1 MIISQGGVAMKST
14 KEKILIEA
22 LTLFSENGYESVSVN
37 QIALAVGIKAPSL
50 YKHYKNKKD
59 IFNAIILNM
68 QNRYLEFAKELE
80 MNGILPEQDKER
92 FINISEIELINLGKS
107 MFLYFLHDEFQSKF
121 RKMLTIEQFKNKE
134 LAKEYIKQYFDDS
147 LTYQQFIFKMLS
159 QQNVLIDE
167 DPSIIALHFYGPIYF
182 LISLCDACPEREE
195 EALKTLE
202 KHIQQF
208 NRLYRNLK

>member
-1 MIISQGGVAMKST
+1 MKST

-68 QNRYLEFAKELE
+68 QNRYLEFAKGLE

-134 LAKEYIKQYFDDS
+134 LAKEYVKQYFDDS

>member
-1 MIISQGGVAMKST
+1 MKST

-68 QNRYLEFAKELE
+68 QNRYLEFAKGLE

>member
-1 MIISQGGVAMKST
+1 MNTT

-50 YKHYKNKKD
+50 YKHYKSKKD

-68 QNRYLEFAKELE
+68 QDRYLEFAKGLE
-80 MNGILPEQDKER
+80 MNGILPEQDEDR
-92 FINISEIELINLGKS
+92 FINISEIELINLGKN
-107 MFLYFLHDEFQSKF
+107 MFLYFLHDKFQSKF

-147 LTYQQFIFKMLS
+147 ISYQQFIFKMLS
-159 QQNVLIDE
+159 KQNILIDE

-182 LISLCDACPEREE
+182 LISLCDACPKREE
-195 EALKTLE
+195 EALNTLE

-208 NRLYRNLK
+208 NRLYSNHR

>member
-1 MIISQGGVAMKST
+1 MKST

-68 QNRYLEFAKELE
+68 QNRYLEFAKGLE
-80 MNGILPEQDKER
+80 MNGIMPEQDKER
-92 FINISEIELINLGKS
+92 FININEIELINLGKS

-195 EALKTLE
+195 EALKTLK

>member
-1 MIISQGGVAMKST
+1 MKST

-50 YKHYKNKKD
+50 YKHYKSKKD
-59 IFNAIILNM
+59 IFNAIVVNM
-68 QNRYLEFAKELE
+68 QDRYLEFAKGLE

-92 FINISEIELINLGKS
+92 FINISEIELIKLGKN
-107 MFLYFLHDEFQSKF
+107 MFIYFLHDEFQSKF

-134 LAKEYIKQYFDDS
+134 LASEYIKQYFDDS
-147 LTYQQFIFKMLS
+147 LSYQQYIFKMLS
-159 QQNVLIDE
+159 QQNVLINE
-167 DPSIIALHFYGPIYF
+167 DPSITALHFYGPIYF
-182 LISLCDACPEREE
+182 LISLCDACPKREE
-195 EALKTLE
+195 EALETLE

-208 NRLYRNLK
+208 NRLYTNFN

>member
-1 MIISQGGVAMKST
+1 MIISQGGVTMKST

-68 QNRYLEFAKELE
+68 QNRYLEFAKGLE

>member
-1 MIISQGGVAMKST
+1 MKST

-80 MNGILPEQDKER
+80 MNGILPEQDRER

>member
-1 MIISQGGVAMKST
+1 MKST

>member
-1 MIISQGGVAMKST
+1 MKST

-50 YKHYKNKKD
+50 YKHYKSKKD
-59 IFNAIILNM
+59 IFNAIIVNM
-68 QNRYLEFAKELE
+68 QDRYLEFAKGLK

-92 FINISEIELINLGKS
+92 FINISEIELINLGKN
-107 MFLYFLHDEFQSKF
+107 MFIYFLHDEFQSKF
-121 RKMLTIEQFKNKE
+121 RKILTIEQFKNKE

-147 LTYQQFIFKMLS
+147 LSYQQYIFKMLS
-159 QQNVLIDE
+159 QQNVLINE
-167 DPSIIALHFYGPIYF
+167 DPSITALHFYGPIYF
-182 LISLCDACPEREE
+182 LISLCDACPKREE
-195 EALKTLE
+195 EALETLE

-208 NRLYRNLK
+208 NRLYTNFN

>member
-1 MIISQGGVAMKST
+1 MKST

-50 YKHYKNKKD
+50 YKHYKSKKD
-59 IFNAIILNM
+59 IFNAIIVNM
-68 QNRYLEFAKELE
+68 QDRYLEFAKGLK

-92 FINISEIELINLGKS
+92 FINISEIELINLGKN
-107 MFLYFLHDEFQSKF
+107 MFIYFLHDEFQSKF

-147 LTYQQFIFKMLS
+147 LSYQQYIFKMLS
-159 QQNVLIDE
+159 QQNVLINE
-167 DPSIIALHFYGPIYF
+167 DPSITALHFYGPIYF
-182 LISLCDACPEREE
+182 LISLCDACPKREE
-195 EALKTLE
+195 EALETLE

-208 NRLYRNLK
+208 NRLYTNFN

>member
-1 MIISQGGVAMKST
+1 MKST

-50 YKHYKNKKD
+50 YKHYKSKKD
-59 IFNAIILNM
+59 IFNAIIVNM
-68 QNRYLEFAKELE
+68 QDRYLEFAKGLK

-92 FINISEIELINLGKS
+92 FINISEIELINLGKN
-107 MFLYFLHDEFQSKF
+107 MFIYFLHDEFQSKF
-121 RKMLTIEQFKNKE
+121 RKMLTIEQFKNKV

-147 LTYQQFIFKMLS
+147 LSYQQYIFKMLS
-159 QQNVLIDE
+159 QQNVLINE
-167 DPSIIALHFYGPIYF
+167 DPSITALHFYGPIYF
-182 LISLCDACPEREE
+182 LISLCDACPKREE
-195 EALKTLE
+195 EALETLE

-208 NRLYRNLK
+208 NRLYTNFN

>member
-1 MIISQGGVAMKST
+1 MKST

-50 YKHYKNKKD
+50 YKHYKSKKD
-59 IFNAIILNM
+59 IFNAIIVNM
-68 QNRYLEFAKELE
+68 QERYLEFAKGLK

-92 FINISEIELINLGKS
+92 FINISEIELINLGKN
-107 MFLYFLHDEFQSKF
+107 MFIYFLHDEFQSKF

-147 LTYQQFIFKMLS
+147 LSYQQYIFKMLS
-159 QQNVLIDE
+159 QQNVLINE
-167 DPSIIALHFYGPIYF
+167 DPSITALQFYGPIYF
-182 LISLCDACPEREE
+182 LISLCDACPKREE
-195 EALKTLE
+195 EALETLE

-208 NRLYRNLK
+208 NRLYTNFN

>member
-1 MIISQGGVAMKST
+1 MKST

-50 YKHYKNKKD
+50 YKHYKSKKD
-59 IFNAIILNM
+59 IFNAIVVNM
-68 QNRYLEFAKELE
+68 QDRYLEFAKRLE

-92 FINISEIELINLGKS
+92 FINISEIELINLGKN
-107 MFLYFLHDEFQSKF
+107 MFIYFLHDEFQSKF

-134 LAKEYIKQYFDDS
+134 LASEYIKQYFDDS
-147 LTYQQFIFKMLS
+147 LSYQQYIFKMLS
-159 QQNVLIDE
+159 QQNVLINE
-167 DPSIIALHFYGPIYF
+167 DPSITALHFYGPIYF
-182 LISLCDACPEREE
+182 LISLCDACPKREE
-195 EALKTLE
+195 EALETLE

-208 NRLYRNLK
+208 NRLYTNFN

>member
-1 MIISQGGVAMKST
+1 MIISQGGVTMKST

-68 QNRYLEFAKELE
+68 QNRYLEFAKGLE
-80 MNGILPEQDKER
+80 MNGILPEQDRER

>member
-1 MIISQGGVAMKST
+1 MKST

-50 YKHYKNKKD
+50 YKHYKSKKD
-59 IFNAIILNM
+59 IFNAIIVNM
-68 QNRYLEFAKELE
+68 QDRYLEFAKGLK

-92 FINISEIELINLGKS
+92 FINISEIELINLGKN
-107 MFLYFLHDEFQSKF
+107 MFIYFLHDEFQSKF

-147 LTYQQFIFKMLS
+147 LSYQQYIFKMLS
-159 QQNVLIDE
+159 QQNVLINE
-167 DPSIIALHFYGPIYF
+167 DPSITALHFYGPIYF
-182 LISLCDACPEREE
+182 LISLCDACPKREE
-195 EALKTLE
+195 QALETLE

-208 NRLYRNLK
+208 NRLYTNFN